1 VVEGLAPALGEG
13 PVYPVGFSRD
23 GRLDLTQGEIVD
35 GTVYWKTLWTSA
47 PNYAGPVLIRGGR
60 IDGEGPVSFGDG
72 DRRGLEELRLP
83 VQGWAYSD
91 GVDPSW
97 RQWPSTTGVPTTGC
111 YAYQI
116 DGTDFTVHIVFQI
129 V

>member
-1 VVEGLAPALGEG
+1 MGQG
-13 PVYPVGFSRD
+13 PVYPIGLGRD
-23 GRLDLTQGEIVD
+23 GNLGLLDTATVD
-35 GTVYWKTLWTSA
+35 GRFYLKTLWFSA

-60 IDGEGPVSFGDG
+60 IDGDASVSFGVG
-72 DRRGLEELRLP
+72 DRYGLEELRLP

-111 YAYQI
+111 YAYQV
-116 DGTDFTVHIVFQI
+116 DGSAFTLHIVFRI